1 MAGLGAARRARFA
14 EFGGGA
20 HWVVDVTITVA
31 VVVPVVFREVP
42 FGVNFKIG
50 GELFQTSHAVVVVVV
65 VVVVAKYALHKAVA
79 TLHGLAAGTSLLI
92 ELQ

>member
-65 VVVVAKYALHKAVA
+65 VVAKYALHKAVA